1 VPIYRGQTSRGQA
14 DKLQFAFVANRRL
27 GDKVRASLE
36 ELVDGA
42 EAFTHPTE
50 AATLRDYLGFGE
62 NRKEELAF
70 CRRLLVDDGSPGLA
84 EMEQLVRDELHQ
96 YLPGGTG
103 TEMIQLVEAV
113 ARCATSLADRQ
124 TLERSDVLLAGPC
137 TVDCAWYVRSATS
150 LGVFVASSLRIP
162 AAPWSTC
169 SPTYLDLCRR
179 RAATEGGPPPVVANW
194 PHSRHGPTADEF
206 ASDAAE
212 VVRPDGVVEL
222 LDAARRGEQ
231 LLGGYPQP
239 HAPPRQLL
247 PSPISIPK
255 HGAGFSI
262 PREGMRTSAVE
273 LIGEASTPVKPR
285 SIPPPTTRRRRRS
298 DLVDRRGTAQ

>member
-1 VPIYRGQTSRGQA
+1 MEPHT
-14 DKLQFAFVANRRL
+14 
-27 GDKVRASLE
+27 
-36 ELVDGA
+36 
-42 EAFTHPTE
+42 
-50 AATLRDYLGFGE
+50 
-62 NRKEELAF
+62 
-70 CRRLLVDDGSPGLA
+70 GLA

-124 TLERSDVLLAGPC
+124 TLKRSDVLLARPC
-137 TVDCAWYVRSATS
+137 TVDCAWYVRSASS

-222 LDAARRGEQ
+222 RCC
-231 LLGGYPQP
+231 
-239 HAPPRQLL
+239 
-247 PSPISIPK
+247 
-255 HGAGFSI
+255 
-262 PREGMRTSAVE
+262 SA
-273 LIGEASTPVKPR
+273 
-285 SIPPPTTRRRRRS
+285 
-298 DLVDRRGTAQ
+298 RGTAHRRLPAVACAASTASLADLNPQARSRVLHSS